1 MLYLVKSERW
11 GEKIEEELLAV
22 QMITDSRI
30 IFTSDASFADFE
42 QIFFQN
48 AHHGNH
54 IKIKPNSIF
63 KLEKAAT
70 SLR

>member
-1 MLYLVKSERW
+1 MGDV
-11 GEKIEEELLAV
+11 
-22 QMITDSRI
+22 
-30 IFTSDASFADFE
+30 SFADFE

-48 AHHGNH
+48 AHNGNH
-54 IKIKPNSIF
+54 IKIKPHSIF